1 MTTPTLRDLIEKT
14 GSKYLLVVGVAKRA
28 REIIDMKEH
37 KLLEVKKPVTIAI
50 EEIAKGDVV
59 IKYVPRESVT

>member
-59 IKYVPRESVT
+59 IKDVPRESVT